1 MPIETASIERPA
13 SFESFDDASY
23 LAANPD
29 VAKAVQAG
37 LYRSGFEHFKLFGHL
52 ETRRMRD
59 VAAIQGRRARKLAQ
73 RAQRLDL
80 SRPYVRYGDV
90 YDFLTHDLRAETGII
105 DTDAISANGYD
116 PPIQQL
122 IERHANGLVL
132 DCGAGRRPVYYGNVV
147 NLEIAPYDST
157 DVLSV
162 GESLPFSDGAFD
174 AVISVAVLE
183 HVRDPFRCAREI
195 ARVLKP
201 GGELICVVPFLQPEH
216 GYPHHY
222 YNMAPQGLRAL
233 FERDLTIDLHTVV
246 DSTLPVW
253 SLTWIVQSWAA
264 GLTGAARESFLD
276 LSLRDL
282 LASPVA
288 FLDRDWVRQLPH
300 EKNMELASATML
312 FAHKADVAT

>member
-1 MPIETASIERPA
+1 MHVETALLERPA
-13 SFESFDDASY
+13 SFEDFDDVSY
-23 LAANPD
+23 LAASPD

-37 LYRSGFEHFKLFGHL
+37 LYRSGFEHFKLFGHR
-52 ETRRMRD
+52 EKRRLRD
-59 VAAIQGRRARKLAQ
+59 ATAIQGMRACKLARLVQ
-73 RAQRLDL
+73 QLDL
-80 SRPYVRYGDV
+80 SRPYVRHGDV
-90 YDFLTHDLRAETGII
+90 YDFLTDALRAETGIV
-105 DTDAISANGYD
+105 DTDVISANGYD
-116 PPIQQL
+116 PPIQQM
-122 IERHANGLVL
+122 IERHADGLVL

-162 GESLPFSDGAFD
+162 GEALPFKDGSFD

-195 ARVLKP
+195 VRVLKP

-233 FERDLTIDLHTVV
+233 FERELTIDRHTVV
-246 DSTLPVW
+246 DSVLPIW
-253 SLTWIVQSWAA
+253 SLTWFVRSWAA

-282 LASPVA
+282 LAAPTT
-288 FLDRDWVRQLPH
+288 FLGQDWVRQLSH

-312 FAHKADVAT
+312 FAHKADAAT